1 MRLKIEVLPQCQRE
15 LTLVSQLRAGRGP
28 ETRLERCWSVLGR
41 WRDSFSQ
48 LGQFIDGYGQS

>member
-15 LTLVSQLRAGRGP
+15 LTLVSQLSAKRGA
-28 ETRLERCWSVLGR
+28 ETLLERCKAVLGR

-48 LGQFIDGYGQS
+48 LFG